1 MARHPRMRVFIDPIK
16 EAWEDR
22 VGLPALPKAPE
33 FDHADVNARAQE
45 LWDIYDSTLMLTDGD
60 QIAAAQASD
69 QVRKMRRK
77 RG

>member
-33 FDHADVNARAQE
+33 FDH
-45 LWDIYDSTLMLTDGD
+45 DGD